1 MASRLGLDQS
11 VMGNLASSNLVSAS
25 FFFFLFLASFVA
37 ENATLGQTTCS
48 QKVHNTADQKNH
60 NFSCHKCEM
69 YCARL

>member
-25 FFFFLFLASFVA
+25 FFFLASFVA
-37 ENATLGQTTCS
+37 ESATLGKTTCS

-60 NFSCHKCEM
+60 DISCHK
-69 YCARL
+69 